1 MDRPETI
8 ENRWDRLYAE
18 FPDVYDEFASFPYT
32 PRPIDLVMERFPIA
46 GADVVDLGSGSGR
59 SVFPLA
65 GTARSVVGVEPE
77 PAMLAVA
84 ELAAAEQGVGNVRF
98 VLGTSDALPLP
109 DGSAD
114 VVTAFTSPGDVGE
127 AMRVLRPDGV
137 FVTLDI
143 APEWYGGD
151 LAAVIGI
158 ETPELEARSRA
169 LVGAGFAYEDAEAVQ
184 EYGTAEAM
192 TATYG
197 FIFGKKAI
205 DHIRATGRT
214 SVRWRYRIHWK
225 HKDR

>member
-1 MDRPETI
+1 MVRPETI

-18 FPDVYDEFASFPYT
+18 FPEVYDEFASYPKT
-32 PRPIDLVMERFPIA
+32 PRPIDMVMERFPIA

-59 SVFPLA
+59 SALPLA
-65 GTARSVVGVEPE
+65 ERARSVVGVEPE

-84 ELAAAEQGVGNVRF
+84 ERAAVEQGVTNVRF
-98 VLGTSDALPLP
+98 VLGTSEALPLP

-114 VVTAFTSPGDVGE
+114 VVTAFTSPGDIGE
-127 AMRVLRPDGV
+127 VMRVLRPGGV

-143 APEWYGGD
+143 APGWYGGD
-151 LAAVIGI
+151 LAAVIGD
-158 ETPELEARSRA
+158 PDSGAVDRHRA
-169 LVGAGFAYEDAEAVQ
+169 LIDAGFSYEDAEAVQ

-192 TATYG
+192 IATYG
-197 FIFGKKAI
+197 FIFGKKVI

-225 HKDR
+225 QKDH